1 MATGREIVPDVVHKA
16 HDVYGITRELPLNYV
31 VRKDIDG
38 RFVDALTRKKHV
50 IIHGGSKQGKTSL
63 RKYNLDDD
71 SYVSITCQTN
81 WSHSTLMGAILKA
94 AGFRVSTL
102 ARPDR
107 ALGGGFKIK
116 AEFSPPIPGLKLGA
130 EVEANASPGGAR
142 GREFQLEIDSSDTN
156 DVIAAL
162 QESGFDKRI
171 VLEDFHYLP
180 ITTQQ
185 QFAFALKSFH
195 DNSDY
200 TFIVIG
206 VWKESSRLTRYN
218 GDLNLRVISIDA
230 DLWTAPELEE
240 VIDAGEILLNVKF
253 TDDFKSDLIQASF
266 ESVYLVQEACYRSC
280 QIAGITETCISPCVI
295 GNNISAKEMVRQV
308 VKEQTG
314 RYQTFLMD
322 FSRGFQDTK
331 LDMYR
336 WLCFSVLRCSVK
348 EMTDGLTLKKVMA
361 IVRSKHP
368 EGDKVSAASFT
379 NALSNVA
386 YLQAQ
391 KDVRPIILDYDEN
404 NRRLDVVDKGFL
416 IWKSTIDIDEQ
427 LDVLDLPTS

>member
-1 MATGREIVPDVVHKA
+1 MPELIHKA
-16 HDVYGITRELPLNYV
+16 HDVYGITRDLPLNYV
-31 VRKDIDG
+31 VRSDIDG

-71 SYVSITCQTN
+71 SYVSVTCQTN
-81 WSHSTLMGAILKA
+81 WSLSTLMGAILKS
-94 AGFRVSTL
+94 AGFRVSTVM
-102 ARPDR
+102 RPSER
-107 ALGGGFKIK
+107 AVSGGFKIK
-116 AEFSPPIPGLKLGA
+116 AEFAPPIPGLKLGA
-130 EVEANASPGGAR
+130 EIAANAATADVKPR
-142 GREFQLEIDSSDTN
+142 PFQLEIDPADTN

-162 QESGFDKRI
+162 QEASFDKRI

-180 ITTQQ
+180 IVTQQ

-230 DLWTAPELEE
+230 DLWTAPELIE
-240 VIDAGEILLNVKF
+240 VIEAGQTLLNVQF
-253 TDDFKSDLIQASF
+253 TDGFKADLVEASF
-266 ESVYLVQEACYRSC
+266 ESVYLVQEACYRAC
-280 QIAGITETCISPCVI
+280 QIAGISETCENICVI
-295 GNNISAKEMVRQV
+295 GNNVSAKEMVRQV

-322 FSRGFQDTK
+322 FARGFQDTK

-336 WLCFSVLRCSVK
+336 WVCFSVLRCSVK
-348 EMTDGLTLKKVMA
+348 EMTDGLTLKKVMGM
-361 IVRSKHP
+361 VRAKHP

-427 LDVLDLPTS
+427 LEVLDLPTS